1 MFLLLYIS
9 LVVWDFLTYRF
20 CPLSSF
26 LRGFAAPTRILVYWN
41 CAGWVF
47 HLFGLI
53 CFHDSVLVCKY
64 GELLCCFTLL
74 TFLIVLYSVLLKS
87 FLCCL
92 TATLDDPVMDSCV
105 GFHFISTNSSVLCDC
120 KNLSSISRYLILH
133 NYVVP
138 TKHVSTAPNCTFAFS
153 WSQWD
158 SYCFL
163 YIRVELLHKY
173 V

>member
-1 MFLLLYIS
+1 M
-9 LVVWDFLTYRF
+9 YRF

-26 LRGFAAPTRILVYWN
+26 LTGFAAPTRVLVYWN

-47 HLFGLI
+47 HLFGLV

-74 TFLIVLYSVLLKS
+74 TFLIALYSVLLKS

-105 GFHFISTNSSVLCDC
+105 VFHFISTNSSVLCDC
-120 KNLSSISRYLILH
+120 KNLSSVSRYLISH
-133 NYVVP
+133 NNVVVP
-138 TKHVSTAPNCTFAFS
+138 TNRVSTAHNCTFVFS
-153 WSQWD
+153 LSQWD

-163 YIRVELLHKY
+163 
-173 V
+173 